1 LQKVVELVFGP
12 RTNRDRSCP
21 GEVFAGEHRF
31 DAGKSER
38 LFSPDARYSG
48 VSVRGSEHPHPQL
61 TDAVDVV
68 DEVAKAAQQAA
79 IFEPAYPLPDGA
91 HWA

>member
-1 LQKVVELVFGP
+1 LQEFVELVFGA
-12 RTNRDRSCP
+12 RANRDRSCP
-21 GEVFAGEHRF
+21 GEVFPGEHRF

-38 LFSPDARYSG
+38 LFSSDARYSG
-48 VSVRGSEHPHPQL
+48 MSVRGSEHPHPQL

-68 DEVAKAAQQAA
+68 DEVTEAAQQAA
-79 IFEPAYPLPDGA
+79 VFEPVHPPPDGA